1 MVSSDH
7 HGYSI
12 SFNEYLQNYG
22 PLPRIQFLKPV
33 LGQWALLLNFYKLCF
48 RYLDHTNSVEI
59 SEQMFRKIMKNKEVV
74 PDEDIEEMIV
84 GDAIN
89 IYKI

>member
-1 MVSSDH
+1 MVHKDCLFL
-7 HGYSI
+7 
-12 SFNEYLQNYG
+12 SF
-22 PLPRIQFLKPV
+22 RS
-33 LGQWALLLNFYKLCF
+33 
-48 RYLDHTNSVEI
+48 LDPTNSGKMIGEK
-59 SEQMFRKIMKNKEVV
+59 FRKIMKNKEVV